1 MPKATPPL
9 NDLDISS
16 QDSNE
21 KRNPKKSS
29 AAKKKNT
36 VSESSV
42 DQEEA
47 TDSLAEID
55 ESSTASLLRQRAEAD
70 ARVMQTALPI
80 WDEENRGVPNPF
92 IRSGLFSVKN
102 TENRLFMQKMPV
114 ASLSNYQI
122 TYTGQELQQDDLSVW
137 MSLINF
143 FRNQSMSDSVL
154 FTGYSLIKD
163 IGWRMHSESYKRAKE
178 SIERLKV
185 TGIEISTNNK
195 ETAYSGSLIREY
207 AWTAQDAKGNGRWM
221 VRFESKVS
229 TLFMEDTTTLLE
241 WETRKKIGTRA
252 TVAQWLHSFYSSHR
266 EPLPLTVAKLY
277 ELCRSGDSLS
287 SFRRNIKTALK
298 RLVDIDFLASFSI
311 VNDAVHV
318 QKKLKHNAI
327 SENNSH
333 AVARPPIPLDV
344 SAEVQKDGIG

>member
-1 MPKATPPL
+1 MTKATQPL
-9 NDLDISS
+9 NNLDFNTLESIG
-16 QDSNE
+16 
-21 KRNPKKSS
+21 KRKPRKTSVVKKVTT
-29 AAKKKNT
+29 K
-36 VSESSV
+36 ESSIV
-42 DQEEA
+42 QEKI
-47 TDSLAEID
+47 TDSLAKIQER
-55 ESSTASLLRQRAEAD
+55 SAVALLKQRAEVE
-70 ARVMQTALPI
+70 ARVMQAVLPL

-102 TENRLFMQKMPV
+102 TENRSFMQKMPI

-137 MSLINF
+137 MSLINLA
-143 FRNQSMSDSVL
+143 RNQPMSDSVL
-154 FTGYSLIKD
+154 FTGYALIKD
-163 IGWRMHSESYKRAKE
+163 LGWRMHSESYKRAKE

-207 AWTAQDAKGNGRWM
+207 GWTAQDVKGNARWM
-221 VRFESKVS
+221 VRFESRVS

-266 EPLPLTVAKLY
+266 EPIPLTVAKLY

-287 SFRRNIKTALK
+287 SFRRNIKNALN
-298 RLVDIDFLASFSI
+298 RLVDIGFLVSFAI

-318 QKKLKHNAI
+318 QKKLKHKSI
-327 SENNSH
+327 KE
-333 AVARPPIPLDV
+333 
-344 SAEVQKDGIG
+344 K